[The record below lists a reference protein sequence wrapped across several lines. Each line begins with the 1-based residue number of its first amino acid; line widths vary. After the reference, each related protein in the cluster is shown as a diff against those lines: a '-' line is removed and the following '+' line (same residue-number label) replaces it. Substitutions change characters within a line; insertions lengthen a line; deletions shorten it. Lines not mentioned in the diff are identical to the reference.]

1 MTEFEKSNWARA
13 EFSRDYLDKADIY
26 IVERRRIFTIM
37 KSFFS
42 HFLSSSGPKKVIDL
56 GCGDGVVTYEI
67 MKNFGSITATLVD
80 GSDDM
85 LSKARERL
93 KEFGE
98 VGYMKSSFQEIING
112 TAVIGAGYHLALSS
126 MAIHHLT
133 LEEKKALFGIVHRS
147 LRAGGFFVNF
157 DVVLA
162 PTEDLDVWY
171 MKLWEEWMDEKRA
184 SLGIPWEDSTDIIK
198 RYKSLEENKPDLL
211 DDQMNAL
218 RAAGFGNVDCFYKY
232 GIFVLYGGM
241 K

>member
-1 MTEFEKSNWARA
+1 MTEFERSNWSRA
-13 EFSRDYLDKADIY
+13 EFSRDYLDRADIY

-42 HFLSSSGPKKVIDL
+42 HFLSAPGPKRVLDL
-56 GCGDGVVTYEI
+56 GCGDGIITHELI
-67 MKNFGSITATLVD
+67 KNFDSITATLVD

-93 KEFGE
+93 KGFER
-98 VGYMKSSFQEIING
+98 VSYIKSSFQEIIKGAADTG
-112 TAVIGAGYHLALSS
+112 TDYNLVVSS

-133 LEEKKALFGIVHRS
+133 LEEKRALFGIVHRG
-147 LRAGGFFVNF
+147 LHAGGSFINF

-162 PTEDLDVWY
+162 PADRLDGWY
-171 MKLWEEWMDEKRA
+171 MKLWEEWMDEKKA
-184 SLGIPWEDSTDIIK
+184 LMGIPGGGSTDTIK
-198 RYKSLEENKPDLL
+198 RYKSLDENKPDLL

-218 RAAGFGNVDCFYKY
+218 RATGFRNVDCFYKY
-232 GIFVLYGGM
+232 GIFALYGGM